1 MVTRSVLMDND
12 KDKLLKEIS
21 EFLSKQGHFK
31 PYDTEE
37 SDNLIVRIK
46 ELLQV

>member
-1 MVTRSVLMDND
+1 MKIDN
-12 KDKLLKEIS
+12 KNKLLKEIS

-37 SDNLIVRIK
+37 SDNLISKIK
-46 ELLQV
+46 ELLQM

>member
-1 MVTRSVLMDND
+1 MN
-12 KDKLLKEIS
+12 KEKELLKEIS

-37 SDNLIVRIK
+37 SDNLIAKIK

>member
-1 MVTRSVLMDND
+1 MN
-12 KDKLLKEIS
+12 KEKELLKEIS
-21 EFLSKQGHFK
+21 EFLSKQGPFK

-37 SDNLIVRIK
+37 SDNLIARIK

>member
-1 MVTRSVLMDND
+1 MN
-12 KDKLLKEIS
+12 KEKELLKEIS

-37 SDNLIVRIK
+37 SDNLIAKIK
-46 ELLQV
+46 EYL

>member
-1 MVTRSVLMDND
+1 MKIDN
-12 KDKLLKEIS
+12 KNKLLKEIR

-37 SDNLIVRIK
+37 SDNLIAKIK
-46 ELLQV
+46 KLLQV